1 MLTETLR
8 RQIDK
13 IWEHIRT
20 SPLDPLTFIE
30 QISFLMLARLLDF
43 TGEGLQ
49 PTRFTPK
56 QQTRRW
62 AHFDDMLT
70 LVRAEVSPHFKMI
83 GGNVGKYLANA
94 QLRIDNPQVLKSVVN
109 TIDKLPLM
117 DNESAAEL
125 YEYLLSKLTTAG
137 MKGQFRTPRLMVRLM
152 LEMLDP
158 QPDEII
164 GDPVCGTGGF
174 LVGVLQYIKENNTLL
189 ENGVK
194 SDDDEKSYRGVSL
207 KPSRAPIQNDRL
219 HGFDID
225 FQIIIFKMNSPR
237 FCQEENFFHIQP
249 LQG

>member
-8 RQIDK
+8 RQIDN
-13 IWEHIRT
+13 IWEHLRT

-152 LEMLDP
+152 VEMLDP
-158 QPDEII
+158 QPDVII
-164 GDPVCGTGGF
+164 TDKTPRQG
-174 LVGVLQYIKENNTLL
+174 LL
-189 ENGVK
+189 
-194 SDDDEKSYRGVSL
+194 
-207 KPSRAPIQNDRL
+207 A
-219 HGFDID
+219 
-225 FQIIIFKMNSPR
+225 
-237 FCQEENFFHIQP
+237 
-249 LQG
+249 